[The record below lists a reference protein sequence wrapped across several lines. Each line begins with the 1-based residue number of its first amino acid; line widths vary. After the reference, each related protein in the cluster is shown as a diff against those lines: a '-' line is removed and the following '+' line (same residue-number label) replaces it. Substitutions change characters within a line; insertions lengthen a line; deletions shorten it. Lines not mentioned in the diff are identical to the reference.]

1 MKVLFKHELKNH
13 FWEIVILS
21 SINILICVLFGI
33 YLRFFDSDNIVST
46 LILGG
51 LTMSFIGVFIATGI
65 VFIVSVIKS
74 FNTKLFTNEGYLTFV
89 LPVSLDKLLIVKYLV
104 NLLWVIIIG
113 LSYIIGILILFLL
126 LIDVD
131 TREVLKFLLD
141 AVKICINS
149 PLMCILI
156 IIENLTYVIFY
167 FSVLFFVL
175 AILNC
180 GKIKKGKFILG
191 IALYM
196 VITRVINFISTILSL
211 VSLSIV
217 IDETGKLKVIFINVF
232 SEIVNNT
239 NFDLYEL
246 EIMNINSYI
255 IIVASLVGL
264 YLLARFIINKKL
276 ELE

>member
-141 AVKICINS
+141 TVKICINS